1 MDLRPAP
8 EDEAF
13 RHDVREFVARELPD
27 DIRRKVLGF
36 LRVER
41 DDYVR
46 WQRILH
52 ARGWG
57 APGWPVEHGGCGWNA
72 VRRTRAPST
81 HDVSAGGS
89 AASTTR
95 LGGGRTGASGARC
108 AAAMCSIEPRPWEGP
123 LSPGES
129 WRCP

>member
-1 MDLRPAP
+1 MDLRPTS

-13 RHDVREFVARELPD
+13 RRDVREFVARELPD

-52 ARGWG
+52 ALALRR
-57 APGWPVEHGGCGWNA
+57 
-72 VRRTRAPST
+72 VRPSLLLRILRTRL
-81 HDVSAGGS
+81 
-89 AASTTR
+89 R
-95 LGGGRTGASGARC
+95 
-108 AAAMCSIEPRPWEGP
+108 
-123 LSPGES
+123 
-129 WRCP
+129 